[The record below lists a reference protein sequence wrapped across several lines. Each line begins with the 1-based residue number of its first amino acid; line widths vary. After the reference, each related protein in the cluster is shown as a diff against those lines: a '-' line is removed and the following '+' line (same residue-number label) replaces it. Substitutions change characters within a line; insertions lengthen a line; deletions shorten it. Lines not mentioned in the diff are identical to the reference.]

1 MITYPLSQEM
11 ELSSSPSSI
20 ITTSSHFSRKAFPV
34 HPVPPTCRRVH
45 FCEERNETYES
56 PRSNGKIDRG
66 ALWYKAEDFQAF
78 KKLNVKYARFLL
90 AREKEQNQTSW
101 FDVLRKEYQEC
112 CDVMTLED
120 LENLCDTSI
129 VNRGFLPG
137 YIGMNALMIASI
149 HKDRQR
155 RRAWLYD
162 IVQNVQQ
169 NVTHL
174 NDLQRA
180 EIIGHVCSEISRP
193 SRLFAFH
200 TARLHFSAAQA

>member
-1 MITYPLSQEM
+1 MISYQLSQEM

-20 ITTSSHFSRKAFPV
+20 ITTSSHFSRKAIPV
-34 HPVPPTCRRVH
+34 HPVLPNCRRVH
-45 FCEERNETYES
+45 FCEKRNETYES
-56 PRSNGKIDRG
+56 PHSNGKVDCR

-90 AREKEQNQTSW
+90 AREKELSQKSW
-101 FDVLRKEYQEC
+101 FDVLRKEYQQC
-112 CDVMTLED
+112 CEAMTLED
-120 LENLCDTSI
+120 LTSLCDTSI
-129 VNRGFLPG
+129 ANRGFLPG
-137 YIGMNALMIASI
+137 YVGMNPLMIASI

-155 RRAWLYD
+155 RRAQLYD
-162 IVQNVQQ
+162 VVQNSQQ
-169 NVTHL
+169 NYTDL

-180 EIIGHVCSEISRP
+180 ERIGHVCREISRP